1 MTAESIYLGRKYDP
15 SQPWLRTA
23 EHADQEQVRTWR
35 NIHARSFFHQS
46 PITSTGQQQWFEE
59 YRNRSDD
66 FLFMVMAADQ
76 SIGCIGI
83 RFRSDAWDLYNIIRG
98 VHSSCSTGFMATG
111 LAMLIAFA
119 RDIRPGAVRAD
130 VIAGNPAINWYL
142 RNGFAI
148 VTEDECSHQ
157 LLFRGFSAPH
167 SKIIP

>member
-1 MTAESIYLGRKYDP
+1 VTAESIHLGRKNDP

-23 EHADQEQVRTWR
+23 EHADQEQVRNWR

-98 VHSSCSTGFMATG
+98 VHSSRSTGFMATG

-119 RDIRPGAVRAD
+119 RDICPVAVRAD
-130 VIAGNPAINWYL
+130 VIAGNPALTWYL
-142 RNGFAI
+142 RNGF
-148 VTEDECSHQ
+148 VVEREDTQRHRLIHQ
-157 LLFRGFSAPH
+157 NSVSPPSGKTA
-167 SKIIP
+167 